1 MFKSNSAVQI
11 QFRLRC
17 IWQYSQLWRQA

>member
-1 MFKSNSAVQI
+1 MFKLNSAVQI